1 MSSGRTGL
9 IKAIKEVLR
18 EVKVFGDA
26 ELATLRR
33 DIQQHKA
40 QLEQLKATRLEQQ
53 QREEALAL
61 HEMRKAVELLQKM
74 DGALADADERLEA
87 QAESLA
93 RKSIARQEREMTN
106 RAVSV
111 MQGLNVSDVLLAEE
125 DSLAEHLDRARKQL
139 AAELEAA
146 GRGQPSPAAAGS
158 TGSGSSSGGSKPG
171 RRQQ

>member
-1 MSSGRTGL
+1 LPDLAEGCGDTQNGKTTQSQ
-9 IKAIKEVLR
+9 AIQ
-18 EVKVFGDA
+18 
-26 ELATLRR
+26 TP
-33 DIQQHKA
+33 QH
-40 QLEQLKATRLEQQ
+40 LP
-53 QREEALAL
+53 
-61 HEMRKAVELLQKM
+61 LLQ
-74 DGALADADERLEA
+74 LEA

-158 TGSGSSSGGSKPG
+158 TGGGSSSGGGKPG

>member
-1 MSSGRTGL
+1 M
-9 IKAIKEVLR
+9 
-18 EVKVFGDA
+18 
-26 ELATLRR
+26 
-33 DIQQHKA
+33 
-40 QLEQLKATRLEQQ
+40 
-53 QREEALAL
+53 
-61 HEMRKAVELLQKM
+61 
-74 DGALADADERLEA
+74 
-87 QAESLA
+87 A

-158 TGSGSSSGGSKPG
+158 TGGGSSSGGGKPG

>member
-1 MSSGRTGL
+1 L
-9 IKAIKEVLR
+9 IYHLACSQVLR

-74 DGALADADERLEA
+74 DGALADADER
-87 QAESLA
+87 
-93 RKSIARQEREMTN
+93 
-106 RAVSV
+106 VSCRLLV
-111 MQGLNVSDVLLAEE
+111 LGL
-125 DSLAEHLDRARKQL
+125 
-139 AAELEAA
+139 
-146 GRGQPSPAAAGS
+146 PACMGWQCCSWPAL
-158 TGSGSSSGGSKPG
+158 
-171 RRQQ
+171 